1 MKLKYFPQ
9 VLLVVMVWIC
19 STLSAW
25 ATITTGATNLVSST
39 HTVSQTSTATTIS
52 FSWTKA
58 VSSFGTNASIR
69 YEYVLTTDTGA
80 DNATTF
86 QGYLDTASET
96 GLLKRGTLTNS
107 TTVSASSLSDGSFY
121 VYLRSVDDSGVV
133 GTTIGKSGPYIIN
146 TTPTLDS
153 STPIT
158 PASGAHQSAISVTI
172 NGGNFMSGAT
182 VQLVNGKRTSGG
194 STINLS
200 TVTLT
205 NVVLVSATQLTATV
219 PASTAPGVYDIQV
232 TNSNTKSVSAVGK
245 YTSTNTAP
253 VAVPGSA
260 ATVNLDNSGSVSV
273 SLSGSGTDADSGD
286 TISTY
291 TWTLTSMP
299 TGANITS
306 GGAAMASNSTMS
318 GASQTVV
325 IRTQGQYVFS
335 LVVNDGYDS
344 SAAVTKTVTVNAAA
358 GTNTAPVANPGSD
371 STVAP
376 ATEVTLNGG
385 NSSDVDGNTLTYTWN
400 LTSKPTGSTLSTGI
414 SSITKSTTNPAL
426 ATFTP
431 DKKGTYV
438 VSLVVNDGTVDS
450 AAKSV
455 TVTANNAPVANA
467 GSAQTVAVGATVTLD
482 GSGSTDAD
490 NTQATPNV
498 DTLTYA
504 WTQTSPT
511 TPVVTLS
518 DAAAQKPTFTPT
530 ASGTYTFRLVVND
543 GTQNSTNTATVTI
556 TVHNKPVAS
565 VASSQIFV
573 APGGAVTL
581 DGSTSTVGATGGTL
595 TYAWTQTSGP
605 STITLSSA
613 TVPKPTFTAPTTL
626 GTWVF
631 SLTVNDGYNS
641 SATPATVT
649 VVTNN
654 KPVVSAGDAKT
665 VTTAGSIALTGTATD
680 ADSQTMTYAW
690 TVESQPTGSSITLTN
705 ANALNA
711 SFTPTVS
718 GAYTFKLT
726 VSDGKESVTSTV
738 TVTYSN
744 MPLDVDRDGSV
755 TATDG
760 LLIQRRLTGGDIII
774 DGVGLPTEQ
783 NDTIRG
789 RIDALGTLLDVD
801 QNGSVGAT
809 DGLLIQRRLTGGDI
823 IIDGVGLPSE
833 QNDTIRGRIDALK

>member
-1 MKLKYFPQ
+1 MKRNHSFQ
-9 VLLVVMVWIC
+9 VLWIVMVWIC
-19 STLSAW
+19 STLSAS
-25 ATITTGATNLVSST
+25 ATITTGATNVVSST
-39 HTVSQTSTATTIS
+39 HTVSQSSTATTMT
-52 FSWTKA
+52 FTWTKA
-58 VSSFGTNASIR
+58 VSSFGTSANIR

-96 GLLKRGTLTNS
+96 ALLKRGTLTNA
-107 TTVSASSLSDGSFY
+107 TTVSFSSLSDGSFY
-121 VYLRSVDDSGVV
+121 FYLRAVDDSGVV
-133 GTTIGKSGPYIIN
+133 GTSIGKSGPYIIN
-146 TTPTLDS
+146 TLPTLDS

-172 NGGNFMSGAT
+172 NGGNFLSGAT
-182 VQLVNGKRTSGG
+182 VQLVNGKRTSGS

-205 NVVLVSATQLTATV
+205 NVVLGSATQLTATV

-232 TNSNTKSVSAVGK
+232 TNPNTKSASAVGK
-245 YTSTNTAP
+245 YTSTNTLP

-260 ATVNLDNSGSVSV
+260 ATVNLDTSGSVSV
-273 SLSGSGTDADSGD
+273 SLSGSGTDADLD
-286 TISTY
+286 TIATY

-299 TGANITS
+299 TGATITS
-306 GGAAMASNSTMS
+306 GGAAMAANSTLT

-376 ATEVTLNGG
+376 GTEVTLNGG
-385 NSSDVDGNTLTYTWN
+385 NSSDVDGNALTYTWN
-400 LTSKPTGSTLSTGI
+400 LTSKPSGSALSTGTT
-414 SSITKSTTNPAL
+414 SITKSTTNPAL

-431 DKKGTYV
+431 DKKGAYV

-455 TVTANNAPVANA
+455 TVTANTAPVANA

-490 NTQATPNV
+490 S
-498 DTLTYA
+498 DTMTYA

-518 DAAAQKPTFTPT
+518 SATAQKPTFTPT
-530 ASGTYTFRLVVND
+530 ASGSYIFRLVVND
-543 GTQNSTNTATVTI
+543 GTQNSTNTSTVTI

-565 VASSQIFV
+565 VAAAQIFA
-573 APGGAVTL
+573 APGSTVTL

-605 STITLSSA
+605 STVTLSS
-613 TVPKPTFTAPTTL
+613 TSVPKPTFTAPTTL

-631 SLTVNDGYNS
+631 SLTVNDGYNA

-654 KPVVSAGDAKT
+654 KPVVNAGSAKT
-665 VTTAGSIALTGTATD
+665 VTTAGTISLSGTATD
-680 ADSQTMTYAW
+680 ADSHTMTYAW
-690 TVESQPTGSSITLTN
+690 TVVSQPTGSSITLSN
-705 ANALNA
+705 ATTLTP
-711 SFTPTVS
+711 SFTPSVS
-718 GAYTFKLT
+718 GQYTFRLT
-726 VSDGKESVTSTV
+726 VSDGKESVTSDV
-738 TVTYSN
+738 TVTYST

-774 DGVGLPTEQ
+774 DGVGLPSDQ

-823 IIDGVGLPSE
+823 IIDGVGLPTD
-833 QNDTIRGRIDALK
+833 QNDTIRARIDALK